1 MLDVSL
7 VTLLIS
13 SRFMTRFIADDH
25 CTLKVVTMRSVHHNR
40 ATGRLPGLI
49 QQKLVCRCLSTA
61 ALKESIVD
69 ARMSDS
75 TASDAVNQVR

>member
-1 MLDVSL
+1 
-7 VTLLIS
+7 
-13 SRFMTRFIADDH
+13 
-25 CTLKVVTMRSVHHNR
+25 MRSVHHNR
-40 ATGRLPGLI
+40 ATGRFPALI

-61 ALKESIVD
+61 ALKESTVD